1 MRGENRQQSY
11 VYDTEN
17 GSDYR
22 LAEDSSRFTPLHID
36 NTQPQ
41 NSPVPNQQY
50 LLHPSPDTGNGT
62 PLNQGIS
69 SFTAM
74 SRYEGFILRS
84 QSKNM
89 FEELNNPIYAAFPFW
104 NLLKSPTRPTK
115 QNSFII
121 SAIDEETWVLF
132 AMEITS
138 SERTRFLS
146 FHLMNLLWCFFAI
159 CIFAILVGRERMLS
173 KFFDVLILSALV
185 GFLFVVNQK
194 FYAFYNQDIDGIVDR
209 YQHGFNRKGIQVQ
222 FDDGCLVFTSIQP
235 VSVPKIA

>member
-1 MRGENRQQSY
+1 MRGESRQQSY

-22 LAEDSSRFTPLHID
+22 LTEGNGRFAPLHID
-36 NTQPQ
+36 NTQTQ
-41 NSPVPNQQY
+41 NSPAPNQQY
-50 LLHPSPDTGNGT
+50 LLHPRPDTGSDT
-62 PLNQGIS
+62 PLNHGIS

-84 QSKNM
+84 QSNM
-89 FEELNNPIYAAFPFW
+89 FEELKNPIYAAFPFW
-104 NLLKSPTRPTK
+104 NLLKSPARPTQ

-159 CIFAILVGRERMLS
+159 CIFAILVGRESMLS
-173 KFFDVLILSALV
+173 KFFDVFILGALV

-235 VSVPKIA
+235 VSVPNIA